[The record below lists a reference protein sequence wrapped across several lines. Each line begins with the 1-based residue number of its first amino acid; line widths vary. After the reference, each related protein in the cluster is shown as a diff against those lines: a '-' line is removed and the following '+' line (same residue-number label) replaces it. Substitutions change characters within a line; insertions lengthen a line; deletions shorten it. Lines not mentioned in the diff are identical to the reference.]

1 MGSERLHPD
10 NKRKGWSK
18 DMKSKEMR
26 KMIDKYVPMIVALS
40 ELDSD
45 RVEMQAALILDR
57 IVSDTEK
64 TAKKKFDK
72 LYHELFTY

>member
-1 MGSERLHPD
+1 
-10 NKRKGWSK
+10 
-18 DMKSKEMR
+18 MKSKEMR
-26 KMIDKYVPMIVALS
+26 KMIDKYVPMMLALA

-45 RVEMQAALILDR
+45 RVEFRAAFILDQ

-64 TAKKKFDK
+64 TSRKKFDK

>member
-1 MGSERLHPD
+1 
-10 NKRKGWSK
+10 
-18 DMKSKEMR
+18 MR
-26 KMIDKYVPMIVALS
+26 KLIDKYVPMMLALS

-45 RVEMQAALILDR
+45 KVEFRAAFILDQ